1 MRKLESEEV
10 LPNMNHRKGCKMPV
24 LSLVTLTFDLGLQTR
39 FGARDQTRLPCEF
52 GANLFSGSQ
61 DISYTNKKTPQT
73 GRTKKQN
80 IPQLTV
86 CGKKN

>member
-10 LPNMNHRKGCKMPV
+10 LPNMNHQKGCKMPV

-39 FGARDQTRLPCEF
+39 FVARDQTRLPCEF

-61 DISYTNKKTPQT
+61 DISYTNKKTPTDWQDQKT
-73 GRTKKQN
+73 EHSAVDCVR
-80 IPQLTV
+80 
-86 CGKKN
+86 